1 MPVVEVNRLTKV
13 LEEKKVL
20 SGVSFSLQPGE
31 RLAVAGP
38 AGAGKT
44 TLCRLL
50 MGMLAPTSGSARI
63 FGHDVLRGGRIC
75 RQLTGYM
82 PAGTALSQRLTAGEH
97 LRQMLSFYPRASMG
111 YAKALLDRLE
121 LNADLL
127 PCDMTHAQ
135 ARRLRLALALAV
147 QPELLILDEP
157 FAPGFEEAEDAFL
170 AQALESEINERTTLI
185 LTCPHLD
192 APPLPLT
199 RALLLRG
206 GEVLAAGTLDRL
218 RLPCRRVCISG
229 AAPGDEALQK
239 LRAFC
244 VEREADGVS
253 FFYDGAADALLLA
266 LAPLHPRE
274 VTIEHASADDV
285 LVRSQAEGGME

>member
-1 MPVVEVNRLTKV
+1 MPVVEVTRLTKV
-13 LEEKKVL
+13 LDEKKAL

-82 PAGTALSQRLTAGEH
+82 PAGAAPSPKLTAGEH
-97 LRQMLSFYPRASMG
+97 LRRMLAFYPRASMG
-111 YAKALLDRLE
+111 YAKALLERLE
-121 LNADLL
+121 LGWDLL
-127 PCDMTHAQ
+127 PCDMTPAQ
-135 ARRLRLALALAV
+135 SRRLRLALALAV

-157 FAPGFEEAEDAFL
+157 FAPGFEKAEDAFL
-170 AQALESEINERTTLI
+170 AQALEAEMNERTTLI

-192 APPLPLT
+192 AQPLPLT

-206 GEVLAAGTLDRL
+206 GEVLAAGKLDRL
-218 RLPCRRVCISG
+218 RLPCRRVAVRG
-229 AAPGDEALQK
+229 AALGDEALGK

-244 VEREADGVS
+244 VERSEDGVS

-274 VTIEHASADDV
+274 VTIEDARADEV
-285 LVRSQAEGGME
+285 LVRTQAEGGLE